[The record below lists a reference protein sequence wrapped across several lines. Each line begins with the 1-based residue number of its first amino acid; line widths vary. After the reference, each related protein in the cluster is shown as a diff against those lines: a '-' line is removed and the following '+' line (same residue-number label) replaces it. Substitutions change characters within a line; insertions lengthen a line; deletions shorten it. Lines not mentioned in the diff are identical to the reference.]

1 MRIWAVIPAAGVGKR
16 YSSDIPK
23 QYLPLS
29 GLPVLLHSINKLV
42 KLDEIEEILVAL
54 NPEDTFW
61 EKLNF
66 SHPKVTA
73 IHGGVERC
81 NSVNSA
87 LEELSGRAKKGDWVL
102 VHDAVRP
109 CISDSDLKKITS
121 IVNDEEVGGLFAFP
135 ILDTIKEVG
144 ENLDVQKTIP
154 RGSLW
159 SAMTPQIFRY
169 ELLKQALE
177 AALVAG
183 GSVTDEASA
192 IESIGLTPRIVQGD
206 KTNIKVTHS
215 TDMVLAESI
224 INTLLSK

>member
-16 YSSDIPK
+16 FSSDIPK
-23 QYLPLS
+23 QYVPLS
-29 GLPVLLHSINKLV
+29 GIPVLLHSINKLL
-42 KLDEIEEILVAL
+42 KFDGFEEILVAL
-54 NPEDTFW
+54 NPADTFW
-61 EKLNF
+61 QKLNF
-66 SHPKVTA
+66 THPKVKT
-73 IHGGVERC
+73 IHGGFERC

-87 LEELSGRAKKGDWVL
+87 LEDLSDRAENADWVL

-109 CISDSDLKKITS
+109 CISDSDLKKITD
-121 IVNDEEVGGLFAFP
+121 IVHDEDVGGLLACP
-135 ILDTIKEVG
+135 ILDTIKEVD

-154 RGSLW
+154 REKLW

-177 AALVAG
+177 AALLTG
-183 GSVTDEASA
+183 GFVTDEASA

-224 INTLLSK
+224 INALLSK

>member
-16 YSSDIPK
+16 FSSDIPK

-29 GLPVLLHSINKLV
+29 GIPVLLHSINKLL
-42 KLDEIEEILVAL
+42 KFGGFEEILVTL
-54 NPEDTFW
+54 NPADTFW
-61 EKLNF
+61 QKLNF
-66 SHPKVTA
+66 THPKVKT
-73 IHGGVERC
+73 IHGGFERC

-87 LEELSGRAKKGDWVL
+87 LEDLSDRAENADWVL

-109 CISDSDLKKITS
+109 CISDSDLKKITD
-121 IVNDEEVGGLFAFP
+121 IVHDEDVGGLLACP
-135 ILDTIKEVG
+135 ILDTIKEVD

-154 RGSLW
+154 REKLW

-183 GSVTDEASA
+183 RSVTDEASA

>member
-16 YSSDIPK
+16 FSSDIPK

-29 GLPVLLHSINKLV
+29 GIPVLLHSINKLL
-42 KLDEIEEILVAL
+42 KFGGFEEILVAL
-54 NPEDTFW
+54 NPADTFW
-61 EKLNF
+61 QKLNF
-66 SHPKVTA
+66 THPKVKT
-73 IHGGVERC
+73 IHGGFERC

-87 LEELSGRAKKGDWVL
+87 LEDLSDRAENADWVL

-109 CISDSDLKKITS
+109 CISDSDLKKITD
-121 IVNDEEVGGLFAFP
+121 IVHEEDVGGLLACP
-135 ILDTIKEVG
+135 ILDTIKEVD

-154 RGSLW
+154 REKLW

>member
-29 GLPVLLHSINKLV
+29 GIPVLLHSINKLV

-66 SHPKVTA
+66 SHPKVKA
-73 IHGGVERC
+73 IHGGLQRC

-121 IVNDEEVGGLFAFP
+121 IVNDEEVGGLLAFP

-154 RGSLW
+154 RGNLW

-169 ELLKQALE
+169 GVLKQALE
-177 AALVAG
+177 AAIMAG
-183 GSVTDEASA
+183 ESVTDEASA
-192 IESIGLTPRIVQGD
+192 IEAIGLTPRIIQGE
-206 KTNIKVTHS
+206 KTNIKITHPS
-215 TDMVLAESI
+215 DMVLAESI
-224 INTLLSK
+224 INTLMSK

>member
-16 YSSDIPK
+16 FSSDIPK
-23 QYLPLS
+23 QYVSLS
-29 GLPVLLHSINKLV
+29 GIPVLLHSINKLL
-42 KLDEIEEILVAL
+42 KFDGIEEILVAL
-54 NPEDTFW
+54 NPADTFW
-61 EKLNF
+61 QKLNF
-66 SHPKVTA
+66 THPKVKT
-73 IHGGVERC
+73 IHGGLERC

-87 LEELSGRAKKGDWVL
+87 LEELSGRAEKGDWVL

-109 CISDSDLKKITS
+109 CISDSDLKKITD
-121 IVNDEEVGGLFAFP
+121 IVHDEDVGGLLACP

-154 RGSLW
+154 REKLW

-215 TDMVLAESI
+215 TDIVLAESI
-224 INTLLSK
+224 INSFLSK

>member
-29 GLPVLLHSINKLV
+29 GIPVLLHSINKLV
-42 KLDEIEEILVAL
+42 KLDEIEEILVVL

-61 EKLNF
+61 EKLNL
-66 SHPKVTA
+66 SHPKVKA
-73 IHGGVERC
+73 IHGGLQRC

-121 IVNDEEVGGLFAFP
+121 IVNDEEVGGLLAFP

-144 ENLDVQKTIP
+144 ENLEVQKTIP
-154 RGSLW
+154 RENLW

-169 ELLKQALE
+169 EVLKQALE
-177 AALVAG
+177 AAIMAG
-183 GSVTDEASA
+183 ESVTDEASA
-192 IESIGLTPRIVQGD
+192 IEAIGLTPRIIQGE
-206 KTNIKVTHS
+206 KTNIKITHPS
-215 TDMVLAESI
+215 DMVLAESI
-224 INTLLSK
+224 INTLMSK

>member
-29 GLPVLLHSINKLV
+29 GIPVLLHSINKLV
-42 KLDEIEEILVAL
+42 KLDEIEEILVVL

-66 SHPKVTA
+66 SHPKVKA
-73 IHGGVERC
+73 IHGGLQRC

-87 LEELSGRAKKGDWVL
+87 LEELSGKAKKGDWVL

-121 IVNDEEVGGLFAFP
+121 IVNDEEVGGLLAFP

-144 ENLDVQKTIP
+144 ENLEVQKTIP
-154 RGSLW
+154 RENLW

-169 ELLKQALE
+169 EVLKQALD
-177 AALVAG
+177 AAIMAG
-183 GSVTDEASA
+183 ESVTDEASA
-192 IESIGLTPRIVQGD
+192 IEAIGLTPRIIQGE
-206 KTNIKVTHS
+206 KTNIKITHPS
-215 TDMVLAESI
+215 DMVLAESI
-224 INTLLSK
+224 INTLMSK

>member
-16 YSSDIPK
+16 FSSDIPK

-29 GLPVLLHSINKLV
+29 GIPVLLHSINKLL
-42 KLDEIEEILVAL
+42 KFGGFEEILVAL
-54 NPEDTFW
+54 NPADTFW
-61 EKLNF
+61 QKLNF
-66 SHPKVTA
+66 THPKVKT
-73 IHGGVERC
+73 IHGGFERC
-81 NSVNSA
+81 NSVNNA
-87 LEELSGRAKKGDWVL
+87 LEDLSDRAENADWVL

-109 CISDSDLKKITS
+109 CISDSDLKKITD
-121 IVNDEEVGGLFAFP
+121 IVHDEDVGGLLASP

-154 RGSLW
+154 REKLW

-183 GSVTDEASA
+183 RSVTDEASA

>member
-16 YSSDIPK
+16 FSSDIPK

-29 GLPVLLHSINKLV
+29 GIPVLLHSINKLL
-42 KLDEIEEILVAL
+42 KFDGFEEILVAL
-54 NPEDTFW
+54 NPADTFW
-61 EKLNF
+61 QKLNF
-66 SHPKVTA
+66 THPKVKT
-73 IHGGVERC
+73 IHGGFERC

-87 LEELSGRAKKGDWVL
+87 LEDLSGRAENGDWVL

-109 CISDSDLKKITS
+109 CISDSDLKKITD
-121 IVNDEEVGGLFAFP
+121 IVHDEDVGGLLACP
-135 ILDTIKEVG
+135 ILDTIKEVD

-154 RGSLW
+154 REKLW

>member
-16 YSSDIPK
+16 FSSDIPK

-29 GLPVLLHSINKLV
+29 GTPVLLHSINKLL
-42 KLDEIEEILVAL
+42 KFDGFEEILVAL
-54 NPEDTFW
+54 NPADTFW
-61 EKLNF
+61 QKLNF
-66 SHPKVTA
+66 THPKVKT
-73 IHGGVERC
+73 IHGGFERC

-87 LEELSGRAKKGDWVL
+87 LEDLSDRAGNADWVL

-109 CISDSDLKKITS
+109 CISDSDLKKITD
-121 IVNDEEVGGLFAFP
+121 IVHDEDVGGLLACP
-135 ILDTIKEVG
+135 ILDTIKEVD

-154 RGSLW
+154 REKLW

-183 GSVTDEASA
+183 RSVTDEASA

>member
-29 GLPVLLHSINKLV
+29 GTPVLLHSINKLV

-61 EKLNF
+61 KKLNF
-66 SHPKVTA
+66 SHPKVKA
-73 IHGGVERC
+73 IHGGLQRC

-121 IVNDEEVGGLFAFP
+121 IVNDEEVGGLLAFP

-144 ENLDVQKTIP
+144 ENLEVQKTIP
-154 RGSLW
+154 RENLW

-169 ELLKQALE
+169 EVLKQALD
-177 AALVAG
+177 AAIMAG
-183 GSVTDEASA
+183 ESVTDEASA
-192 IESIGLTPRIVQGD
+192 IEAIGLTPRIIQGE
-206 KTNIKVTHS
+206 KTNIKITHPS
-215 TDMVLAESI
+215 DMVLADSI
-224 INTLLSK
+224 INTLMSK

>member
-16 YSSDIPK
+16 FSSDIPK

-29 GLPVLLHSINKLV
+29 GIPVLLHSINKLL
-42 KLDEIEEILVAL
+42 KFDGFEEILVAL
-54 NPEDTFW
+54 NPADTFW
-61 EKLNF
+61 QKLNF
-66 SHPKVTA
+66 THPKVKT
-73 IHGGVERC
+73 IHGGFERC
-81 NSVNSA
+81 NSVNNA
-87 LEELSGRAKKGDWVL
+87 LEDLSDRAENADWVL

-109 CISDSDLKKITS
+109 CISDSDLKKITD
-121 IVNDEEVGGLFAFP
+121 IVHEEDVGGLLACP
-135 ILDTIKEVG
+135 ILDTIKEVD

-154 RGSLW
+154 REKLW

>member
-16 YSSDIPK
+16 FSSDIPK

-29 GLPVLLHSINKLV
+29 GIPVLLHSINKLL
-42 KLDEIEEILVAL
+42 KFDGLEEILVVL
-54 NPEDTFW
+54 NPADTFW
-61 EKLNF
+61 QKLNF
-66 SHPKVTA
+66 THPKVKT
-73 IHGGVERC
+73 IHGGFERC
-81 NSVNSA
+81 NSVNNA
-87 LEELSGRAKKGDWVL
+87 LEDLSDRAENADWVL

-109 CISDSDLKKITS
+109 CISDSDLKKITD
-121 IVNDEEVGGLFAFP
+121 IVHDEDVGGLLACP
-135 ILDTIKEVG
+135 ILDTIKEVD

-154 RGSLW
+154 REKLW

-169 ELLKQALE
+169 ELLKRALE

-206 KTNIKVTHS
+206 KTNIKITHS

>member
-16 YSSDIPK
+16 FSSDIPK
-23 QYLPLS
+23 QYVPLS
-29 GLPVLLHSINKLV
+29 GIPVLLHSINKLL
-42 KLDEIEEILVAL
+42 KFDGIEEILVAL
-54 NPEDTFW
+54 NPADTFW
-61 EKLNF
+61 QKLNF
-66 SHPKVTA
+66 THPKVK
-73 IHGGVERC
+73 IIRGGLERC

-87 LEELSGRAKKGDWVL
+87 LEDLSGRAENGDWVL

-109 CISDSDLKKITS
+109 CISDSDLKKITD
-121 IVNDEEVGGLFAFP
+121 IVYDEDVGGLLACP
-135 ILDTIKEVG
+135 ILDTIKEVD

-154 RGSLW
+154 REMLW

-177 AALVAG
+177 AALIAG
-183 GSVTDEASA
+183 VSVTDEASA

-206 KTNIKVTHS
+206 KTNIKITHS
-215 TDMVLAESI
+215 TDIVLAESI

>member
-29 GLPVLLHSINKLV
+29 GIPVLLHSINKLV

-66 SHPKVTA
+66 SHPKVKV
-73 IHGGVERC
+73 IHGGLQRC
-81 NSVNSA
+81 NSVNNA

-121 IVNDEEVGGLFAFP
+121 LVIDEEVGGLLAFP

-154 RGSLW
+154 RGNLW

-169 ELLKQALE
+169 EVLKQALE
-177 AALVAG
+177 AAIMAG
-183 GSVTDEASA
+183 ESVTDEASA
-192 IESIGLTPRIVQGD
+192 IEAIGLTPRIIQGE
-206 KTNIKVTHS
+206 KTNIKITHPS
-215 TDMVLAESI
+215 DMVLAESI
-224 INTLLSK
+224 INTLMSK